1 MHKRRVR
8 VSDHQVPPRI
18 AKQLWIWS
26 WQAKLLRFTQV
37 FLGLLATIASM
48 LVAAKMYPFEHIEW
62 FAFIAAA
69 SVALLSSLDLSSK
82 ANRMRDAWRLLNTA
96 VMRYENSLLDVEG
109 LFRAY
114 EEGEK
119 IIGDVNIK
127 VGK

>member
-1 MHKRRVR
+1 
-8 VSDHQVPPRI
+8 VSDQQVPPRI
-18 AKQLWIWS
+18 AKQLWTWS
-26 WQAKLLRFTQV
+26 WQAKFLRFTQV
-37 FLGLLATIASM
+37 FLGLLATLASM
-48 LVAAKMYPFEHIEW
+48 LVAARKSPFENFEW
-62 FAFIAAA
+62 VAFLAAA

-82 ANRMRDAWRLLNTA
+82 ANRMRDAWRLLNAA

-109 LFRAY
+109 LFKAY